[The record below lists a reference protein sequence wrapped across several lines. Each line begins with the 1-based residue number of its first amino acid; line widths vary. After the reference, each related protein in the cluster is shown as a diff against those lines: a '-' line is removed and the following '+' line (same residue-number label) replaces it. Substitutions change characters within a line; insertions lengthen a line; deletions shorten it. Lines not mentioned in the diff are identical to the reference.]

1 MARSLVFAD
10 LTHTAQG
17 IGAPT
22 FPLGVSFVMAYARQ
36 ELGDAYVYR
45 LCKFPEDL
53 NATLHQAR
61 PALLCLSNYSWN
73 FELAYAFA
81 RRAKALDPTLITAF
95 GGPNFPTL
103 PEEKKAFLQARPAL
117 DFYIELEGE
126 LGLVDL
132 VRHLEGAGFEA
143 ARLKASGARVANTA
157 YIHEGE
163 LFSGEVSRIAD
174 VNRIPSPYLTG
185 VLDPFFDHPLQPLL
199 ETTRGCPFSCTFC
212 ADGLTSKNKIARF
225 DPERTR
231 EEIRYIAR
239 HVKNVDELI
248 ITDLNFAMYA
258 EDLRTAEEIAEV
270 RRELGWPMLISAS
283 AGKNRPERTIE
294 VARILQGAWTLG
306 ASLQSTDPEVL
317 KAIKRQNISKEAY
330 RDLVTYGNSLEN
342 SKTHSEIILG
352 LPGDTKAK
360 HLESLRFGVEQGVTH
375 MRMFQAML
383 LRGTEMASG
392 PTRAAYGLRTK
403 FRVIP
408 GCVGIY
414 DLLGETTPVS
424 EIEEIIVGNATL
436 SFEDYLDCRL
446 MNLLVETFYNNAL
459 FEEVFA
465 LCRALG
471 VSVYDCLLHAKAH
484 PELRTPRITEILD
497 AFLTQTGSDL
507 FDTFEG
513 AQAFVLTPEVVGRY
527 IDGELGINEL
537 LVHKTLLLG
546 EFRDI
551 CGILFAAVAA
561 TLRERGLLT
570 PKVEAY
576 LAELKVYTLLRKEDC
591 VTDTAGGRRAA
602 FRFDFEA
609 IRAAGFKVDPNA
621 LPQSERPGEWH
632 FFHSEGQKRHI
643 ANQLNLYANT
653 PTGLGRLLQRSNLKL
668 IYRNAAPG
676 PP

>member
-1 MARSLVFAD
+1 MRSLVFAD

-36 ELGDAYVYR
+36 ELGDAFTYR
-45 LCKFPEDL
+45 LCKFPEEL
-53 NATLHQAR
+53 SEVLTRER
-61 PALLCLSNYSWN
+61 PTVLCFSNYSWN

-81 RRAKALDPTLITAF
+81 RRAKALDPRVVTVF

-103 PEEKKAFLQARPAL
+103 ASEKAEFLAGRPAM

-132 VRHLEGAGFEA
+132 VQNLEEVGFDA
-143 ARLKASGARVANTA
+143 RRLKSEGRRMANTTYLEQGA
-157 YIHEGE
+157 LI
-163 LFSGEVSRIAD
+163 SGEIARIVD

-185 VLDPFFDHPLQPLL
+185 LLDPFFDQPLQPLL

-231 EEIRYIAR
+231 AEIRYIAS

-248 ITDLNFAMYA
+248 ITDLNFAMYT
-258 EDLRTAEEIAEV
+258 EDLRTADEIAQV
-270 RRELGWPMLISAS
+270 KRETGWPLLISAS

-294 VARILQGAWTLG
+294 VARILNGAWTLG
-306 ASLQSTDPEVL
+306 ASLQSTDPDVL
-317 KAIKRQNISKEAY
+317 KAIKRQNISREAY
-330 RDLVTYGNSLEN
+330 RDLVTYGNTMEN

-352 LPGDTKAK
+352 LPGDSRDK
-360 HLESLRFGVEQGVTH
+360 HFESLRFGVEQGVTH

-392 PTRAAYGLRTK
+392 PTRAQYGLATQ

-414 DLLGETTPVS
+414 DLMGEPTPVS

-436 SFEDYLDCRL
+436 SFADYLECRE

-465 LCRALG
+465 LCRALE
-471 VSVYDCLLHAKAH
+471 VSVYDCLLYTKGH
-484 PELRTPRITEILD
+484 PELRTGRIAAIID
-497 AFLTQTGSDL
+497 GFLQQTGSDL
-507 FDTFEG
+507 FATFEEAKG
-513 AQAFVLTPEVVGRY
+513 FVLTPEVVGRY

-546 EFRDI
+546 EFRDL
-551 CGILFAAVAA
+551 CDLLFTAIRA
-561 TLRERGLLT
+561 TLEVNGRLT
-570 PKVEAY
+570 PRVEAY
-576 LAELKVYTLLRKEDC
+576 LLELKTYTLLRKEDC
-591 VTDTAGGRRAA
+591 VTDTEGERYAS

-609 IRAAGFKVDPNA
+609 IRAAGFKVDPDT
-621 LPQSERPGEWH
+621 LPLATQAGEWR

-643 ANQLNLYANT
+643 ANQIKLYANT
-653 PTGLGRLLQRSNLKL
+653 PTGMGRLLQRSNLKL
-668 IYRNAAPG
+668 IYRSVAPG
-676 PP
+676 PS